1 MRVRALEGRVA
12 IITGAAGGQGRAEAA
27 AFAAAGAKVVATDLS
42 DDLVSKFAGADVDSE
57 IVCLKHDVTREDDWR
72 RIVGVCLERW
82 GRIDIL
88 VNNAGVYRPAPL
100 LETDAALYDLH
111 MNVNARSTFLGMRAV
126 APPMME
132 ARSGT
137 IINIASG
144 AGAKGTVGL
153 FAYST
158 SKWAVRGMT
167 RSAARELAPFNV
179 RVNAVLPGLI
189 DTPMVSAREGREAFI
204 DKVPLGRIGNVDE
217 VARLVLFLA
226 SESHSYITGAEIPV
240 DGGYSA

>member
-1 MRVRALEGRVA
+1 MRALEGRVA

-27 AFAAAGAKVVATDLS
+27 AFAAAGATVVATDLS
-42 DDLVSKFAGADVDSE
+42 DDLVSTFADNDTDTRF
-57 IVCLKHDVTREDDWR
+57 VCLKHDVTRDDDWQ

-88 VNNAGVYRPAPL
+88 VNNAGVYRPASL
-100 LETDAALYDLH
+100 LETDGALYDLH
-111 MNVNARSTFLGMRAV
+111 MNVNARSVFLGMRAV

-167 RSAARELAPFNV
+167 RSAARELAPFNI

-189 DTPMVSAREGREAFI
+189 DTAMVSAREGREAFI
-204 DKVPLGRIGNVDE
+204 GKVPLGRIGNPDE

-226 SESHSYITGAEIPV
+226 AESHSYITGAEIPV

>member
-27 AFAAAGAKVVATDLS
+27 AFAAAGATVVATDLS
-42 DDLVSKFAGADVDSE
+42 DELVSTFADNDTDTR
-57 IVCLKHDVTREDDWR
+57 IVCLKHDVTRDDDWQ
-72 RIVGVCLERW
+72 RITGVCLERW

-88 VNNAGVYRPAPL
+88 VNNAGVYRPASL

-111 MNVNARSTFLGMRAV
+111 MNVNARSVFLGMRAV

-167 RSAARELAPFNV
+167 RSAARELAPFNI

-189 DTPMVSAREGREAFI
+189 DTAMVSAREGREAFI
-204 DKVPLGRIGNVDE
+204 GKVPLGRIGNPDE

-226 SESHSYITGAEIPV
+226 AESHSYITGAEIPV

>member
-1 MRVRALEGRVA
+1 MQALEGRVA

-27 AFAAAGAKVVATDLS
+27 AFAAAGATVVATDLS
-42 DDLVSKFAGADVDSE
+42 DDLVSAFADADGE
-57 IVCLKHDVTREDDWR
+57 IVCLKHDVTREDDWQR
-72 RIVGVCLERW
+72 VVGLCLERW
-82 GRIDIL
+82 GKVDIL
-88 VNNAGVYRPAPL
+88 VNNAGIYRPASM
-100 LETDAALYDLH
+100 LETDGALFDLH
-111 MNVNARSTFLGMRAV
+111 MNVNARSVFLGMRAV
-126 APPMME
+126 APSMMA
-132 ARSGT
+132 ARAGA

-144 AGAKGTVGL
+144 SGAKGTLGI

-167 RSAARELAPFNV
+167 RSAARELAPFNI

-189 DTPMVSAREGREAFI
+189 DTPMVSEREGREAFI
-204 DKVPLGRIGNVDE
+204 GKVPLGRIGTADE

-226 SESHSYITGAEIPV
+226 SESHSYITGAEFPV

>member
-1 MRVRALEGRVA
+1 VRVQALEGKVA
-12 IITGAAGGQGRAEAA
+12 IITGAAGGQGRAEVET
-27 AFAAAGAKVVATDLS
+27 FAAAGAIVVATDLC
-42 DDLVSKFAGADVDSE
+42 DDLVSALAGIDGE
-57 IVCLKHDVTREDDWR
+57 IVCLKHDVAREDDWQ

-82 GRIDIL
+82 GKVDIL
-88 VNNAGVYRPAPL
+88 VNNAGVYRPASL
-100 LETDAALYDLH
+100 LDTDAALYDLH
-111 MNVNARSTFLGMRAV
+111 MNVNARSVFLGMRAV
-126 APPMME
+126 APPMMQ

-144 AGAKGTVGL
+144 AGAKGTVGI

-167 RSAARELAPFNV
+167 RSAARELAPFNI

-189 DTPMVSAREGREAFI
+189 DTPMVSARAGREAFI
-204 DKVPLGRIGNVDE
+204 DKVPLGRIGHADD

-226 SESHSYITGAEIPV
+226 SEPHSYITGAEIPV

>member
-1 MRVRALEGRVA
+1 VQALEGRVA

-27 AFAAAGAKVVATDLS
+27 AFAAAGATVVATDVS
-42 DDLVSKFAGADVDSE
+42 DDFASTCADNGADSR
-57 IVCLKHDVTREDDWR
+57 IVRLKHDVTREDDWQ
-72 RIVGVCLERW
+72 RIVGLCLERW

-88 VNNAGVYRPAPL
+88 VNNAGVYRPAPM

-111 MNVNARSTFLGMRAV
+111 MNVNARSVFLGMRAV
-126 APPMME
+126 APAMMD

-144 AGAKGTVGL
+144 AGAKGTVGI

-167 RSAARELAPFNV
+167 RSAARELAPFNI

-204 DKVPLGRIGNVDE
+204 GKVPLGRIGTADDVT
-217 VARLVLFLA
+217 RLVLFLA
-226 SESHSYITGAEIPV
+226 SEPHSYITGAEIPV